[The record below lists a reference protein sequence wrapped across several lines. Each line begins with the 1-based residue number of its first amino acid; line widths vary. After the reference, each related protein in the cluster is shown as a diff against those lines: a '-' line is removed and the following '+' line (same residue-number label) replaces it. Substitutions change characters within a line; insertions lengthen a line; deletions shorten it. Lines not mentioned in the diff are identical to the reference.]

1 MMQVFTISVQNAVS
15 RADMGAA
22 TALTQ
27 TSRAFGATIGVAVMG
42 VIVNQHL
49 PPGIGTSLTATGGV
63 DHLSRPVRLSLE
75 HAIAPVFAL
84 AACAAVLLFVV
95 VLVGVHDVQ
104 LRRSVDEQPAV
115 D

>member
-1 MMQVFTISVQNAVS
+1 MSVQNAVV

-42 VIVNQHL
+42 VIVNRHL
-49 PPGIGTSLTATGGV
+49 PAEVGRSLSAAGAV
-63 DHLSRPVRLSLE
+63 DHLSRALRLTLE

-84 AACAAVLLFVV
+84 AAVAAVVLFVV
-95 VLVGVHDVQ
+95 VLLGVHDVQ

>member
-1 MMQVFTISVQNAVS
+1 MSVQNAVV
-15 RADMGAA
+15 RAEMGAA

-49 PPGIGTSLTATGGV
+49 PAQIGSSLSSAEGV
-63 DHLSRPVRLSLE
+63 DHLSRPLRLSLE

-84 AACAAVLLFVV
+84 AAGAAVLLFVV
-95 VLVGVHDVQ
+95 VLIGVHDVQ
-104 LRRSVDEQPAV
+104 LRRSVDEQPVV